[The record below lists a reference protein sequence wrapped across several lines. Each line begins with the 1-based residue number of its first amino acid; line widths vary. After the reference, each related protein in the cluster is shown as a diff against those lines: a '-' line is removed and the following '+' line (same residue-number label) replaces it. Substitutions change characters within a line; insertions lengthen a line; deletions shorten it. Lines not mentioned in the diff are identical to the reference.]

1 MKTMQDFA
9 AQQLSKRQ
17 MNEVRGGQRFDCY
30 ANGQWIGQYE
40 GDSKKEVE
48 SYLSSLY
55 ENVYCNWPVSAEPP
69 CTFAGRPARSFIPNS
84 MKRILSLFAV
94 ILTCSTHAA
103 AQVKLVAISRE
114 LQTMA
119 SPLPASQ
126 CLDSTVCVVLYR
138 HTYPRDD
145 FKGGFR
151 KAEDLMTLQ
160 IGRQVSKSFSH
171 DLNLWDRNL
180 TYGENNRIRYRF
192 DMVDYDLFRNHPAGR
207 ITVQH
212 RIPYSRMLQGMLQV
226 VEYEEPL
233 PVVAWDISERRDTV
247 CGYPCFYAE
256 GRFAGRKW
264 RVWFAPD
271 LPFPVGPW
279 KLGGL
284 PGLILKAE
292 DSDSDYSFE
301 ATRIATEQQPILLY
315 DWHPVRMSKS
325 KWLRTERRMHTR
337 PSDFFTRNG
346 EVEVLDPQTRQPLD
360 DWTIP
365 YNPIERE

>member
-1 MKTMQDFA
+1 
-9 AQQLSKRQ
+9 
-17 MNEVRGGQRFDCY
+17 
-30 ANGQWIGQYE
+30 
-40 GDSKKEVE
+40 
-48 SYLSSLY
+48 
-55 ENVYCNWPVSAEPP
+55 
-69 CTFAGRPARSFIPNS
+69 

-114 LQTMA
+114 LQTMP

-126 CLDSTVCVVLYR
+126 CLDSTLCVVLYR

-160 IGRQVSKSFSH
+160 IGRQMSKSFSH

-180 TYGENNRIRYRF
+180 TCGENNRIRYRF
-192 DMVDYDLFRNHPAGR
+192 DMVDYDLFRNHPVGR

-233 PVVAWDISERRDTV
+233 PDVAWDISERRDTV

-256 GRFAGRKW
+256 GRFVGRKW

-337 PSDFFTRNG
+337 PNDFFTRNG